1 MSQKLALILFSGTAD
16 RLMAAA
22 NISAGAAAAGLEVHI
37 FLTFGGLLAFRKD
50 DWKSNERVSADLGP
64 YAAQVRQ
71 ALQQAGTP
79 SWMQVLKDAM
89 EIGSVKISA
98 CLTTLELLNLKLEDL
113 EPVVTD
119 VATVSNFL
127 GTLEGGSPLFI

>member
-1 MSQKLALILFSGTAD
+1 MSQKLALILFSGTTD

-22 NISAGAAAAGLEVHI
+22 NITAGAAAAGLEVHI

-50 DWKSNERVSADLGP
+50 DWKSNDRVSADLGP
-64 YAAQVRQ
+64 HAAQVRQ
-71 ALQQAGTP
+71 ALQRAGAP
-79 SWMQVLKDAM
+79 SWLQVLKDAM
-89 EIGSVKISA
+89 EIGTVKISA
-98 CLTTLELLNLKLEDL
+98 CLATLELFNLKLEDL

-127 GTLEGGSPLFI
+127 GAMEGGSPLFI